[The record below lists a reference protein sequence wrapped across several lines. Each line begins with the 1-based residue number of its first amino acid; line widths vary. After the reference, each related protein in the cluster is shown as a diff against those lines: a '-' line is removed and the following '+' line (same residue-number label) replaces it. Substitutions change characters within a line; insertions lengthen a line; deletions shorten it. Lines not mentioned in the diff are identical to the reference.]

1 MSIEFDAVTP
11 AGIAFGTGRT
21 FAHSTGSGAYRH
33 AQVCIYMHD
42 NAVISGTP
50 TYGGINL
57 SLIDMALNTNVDG
70 ARAYLYHLVDPL
82 NGSNN
87 LIYALS
93 GNTVNGAAIITR
105 TGVDPN
111 NPLGTSAKADGNTST
126 PATVNVSS
134 GEGELVV
141 DSCAAA
147 QDNPGTLTVG
157 ALQTS
162 RALHATSASYG
173 FSYAA
178 SDEPGDASVTMSHQ
192 QTSGNPLAWA
202 IVAVPLKP
210 FISARDR
217 LIKYWASTLDPKGRI
232 FDNKGR
238 VIPASLVEYDN
249 WLRNEGPY
257 FMTPKKHTSLIEA
270 DPIGYLE
277 AIKFN
282 EDGRTQFITETETLL
297 ESLFR
302 RLGARGA

>member
-1 MSIEFDAVTP
+1 MGIEFDAVTT
-11 AGIAFGTGRT
+11 AGLLFGTGRT

-57 SLIDMALNTNVDG
+57 ALIDMDVNTNANG

-93 GNTVNGAAIITR
+93 GNAVNGAAIITR
-105 TGVDPN
+105 TGIDPN

-126 PATVNVSS
+126 PATVDVTS

-147 QDNPGTLTVG
+147 QDDPGTLTVG
-157 ALQTS
+157 AGQTTRS
-162 RALHATSASYG
+162 LHATTASFG
-173 FSYAA
+173 FSFAA
-178 SDEPGDASVTMSHQ
+178 SEELGDASVTMSHQ

-210 FISARDR
+210 YISPRDR

-232 FDNKGR
+232 FDNTGR

-270 DPIGYLE
+270 DSIGYLE
-277 AIKFN
+277 AIKFV
-282 EDGRTQFITETETLL
+282 ERGQTQFITETETLL